1 MSNLETLPIN
11 VQFLLSDSV
20 RVTVLRKYGRFA
32 EGKRAG
38 GAGAEKEK
46 LPVPCRA
53 EQLFGCFSF
62 GITAA
67 ESDYLSDLSVFDF
80 CRKIV
85 VLPVLI
91 C

>member
-20 RVTVLRKYGRFA
+20 RATVFEKCGQFA

-38 GAGAEKEK
+38 GADAEKEK
-46 LPVPCRA
+46 LPIPFRT